1 MPQPLKDI
9 EERIEL
15 LKMTLGMFAPSEPVP
30 VADELVQLGEEIFEH
45 ALIAA
50 GETPAP
56 ASAGEG
62 RLLALHAQRQRADA
76 GLAPLAATCRA
87 LLDYHRAVAASPDDP
102 EVGQRLLGAAETVAE
117 LYSAV
122 ATRLS
127 GTAR

>member
-45 ALIAA
+45 ALMAA
-50 GETPAP
+50 GETPVPAP
-56 ASAGEG
+56 AGDE
-62 RLLALHAQRQRADA
+62 RLLALHAQGQRADA
-76 GLAPLAATCRA
+76 GLAPLAATCRT
-87 LLDYHRAVAASPDDP
+87 LLDLRRAVAGSPDDP
-102 EVGQRLLGAAETVAE
+102 EVGQRLLGAAEAVAE

-122 ATRLS
+122 TTRPS
-127 GTAR
+127 GSAR